1 MSEDNSTIIFYRRLP
16 NKNTVYTILVCPFHY
31 VNMTKKEYINLMKD
45 KPYTLSITNARRIA
59 KKMDQQN
66 HTKRGIQECVD
77 FLDIDESL
85 IEDCD
90 AESTIED
97 CGFDFEVVEKKKS
110 NSIHIIETDQTST
123 LKESS
128 SKFQKKMES
137 HNDILSE
144 FKRLYLENHSLKE
157 QKERVQKLEFELKER
172 ERILKDRAQLLS
184 LQEKELNARVKEL
197 KSHESSLSLS
207 YILSTFDL
215 TEEELRETL
224 SALKSQHRSTRL

>member
-31 VNMTKKEYINLMKD
+31 VNMTKTEYVNLMKHQ
-45 KPYTLSITNARRIA
+45 PYTLSITNARRIA

-90 AESTIED
+90 AESIIED
-97 CGFDFEVVEKKKS
+97 CSFDFEVVEKKNS

-128 SKFQKKMES
+128 SKFQKKMELPS
-137 HNDILSE
+137 EILSE
-144 FKRLYLENHSLKE
+144 LKRLYLENHSLKE
-157 QKERVQKLEFELKER
+157 QKEDIQKREFVLKEQ
-172 ERILKDRAQLLS
+172 ERVLKDRAKRLS
-184 LQEKELNARVKEL
+184 LQETELNLRVKEL
-197 KSHESSLSLS
+197 KNQESSLSLS

-215 TEEELRETL
+215 TEEELKATL
-224 SALKSQHRSTRL
+224 SALKSQYRAKSL